1 MSPSRTYAR
10 KHSPAERHQESKCR
24 LQFVTIKLCDI
35 DYNGRIE
42 KSFMLV
48 IGHWFCVESVY
59 ISAMYKFIARTLT
72 EITFCIFQLSFED
85 ALSWESRPRK
95 QKKKTNAFIFFLVVE
110 KILKT
115 FAGWPNNYVR
125 PPNCVI
131 FVLWSVNDFFFRLQR
146 AREFMKEQCAPGK
159 DSFILMVHL
168 VMEVMDNPDC
178 TLLCTVQG
186 VAGKHFRYSFLQI

>member
-10 KHSPAERHQESKCR
+10 KHFPAERRQESKYR

-48 IGHWFCVESVY
+48 IGRWFCVESVY

-85 ALSWESRPRK
+85 ALSWACRPRK
-95 QKKKTNAFIFFLVVE
+95 QQKKKRPMHLRFFLVVE

-131 FVLWSVNDFFFRLQR
+131 FVLWSVNDFFSDFNEPGSLWKNSALQ
-146 AREFMKEQCAPGK
+146 GK
-159 DSFILMVHL
+159 IPSSSW
-168 VMEVMDNPDC
+168 C
-178 TLLCTVQG
+178 TW
-186 VAGKHFRYSFLQI
+186 